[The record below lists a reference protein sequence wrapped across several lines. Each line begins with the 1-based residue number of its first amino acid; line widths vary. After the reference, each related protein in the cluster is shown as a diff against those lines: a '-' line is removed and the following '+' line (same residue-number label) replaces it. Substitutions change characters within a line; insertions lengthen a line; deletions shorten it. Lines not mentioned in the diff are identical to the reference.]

1 MSADLHKPAGTEAVP
16 VALAEARA
24 VAPAVVGSLEAVSRS
39 RLLVVGFAALLSEVA
54 ALLSGAQ
61 ISMVLVCDDDG
72 RVAGVITETIL
83 VRELGLGQA
92 GIFTTCASAVMSRD
106 FTVCAP
112 GDSLS
117 DVLAMMHERGI
128 IHVAVTDEADRPLGV
143 LNARDGLR
151 ALLAAGNH
159 EEALLRDY
167 VTGIGYQ

>member
-1 MSADLHKPAGTEAVP
+1 MSADAQDPGRGETLP

-24 VAPAVVGSLEAVSRS
+24 VAPATVSSIEAVARS
-39 RLLVVGFAALLSEVA
+39 RLLVVGFGALLSEVA
-54 ALLSGAQ
+54 ALLSGSQ
-61 ISMVLVCDDDG
+61 ISLVLVCDDEG

-83 VRELGLGQA
+83 VKELGLGHA

-112 GDSLS
+112 GDTLS

-128 IHVAVTDEADRPLGV
+128 IHVAITDEQDRPLGV
-143 LNARDGLR
+143 LNVRDGLR
-151 ALLAAGNH
+151 ALLAAGNQ

-167 VTGIGYQ
+167 VMGVGYQ